1 MFIVTSSF
9 SRKKLRCQNV
19 FRSHENEKPSFS
31 NSFGLKSIFERLRF
45 RDGLVRTVGLTE
57 INLRFQIHL
66 V

>member
-1 MFIVTSSF
+1 MFIVTSSS
-9 SRKKLRCQNV
+9 SRKKLRYQNV

-31 NSFGLKSIFERLRF
+31 NSSGLTSIFERLRF

-66 V
+66 A